1 MMASTT
7 NSTLTSTSTSTSPS
21 TARRTKRWIVAAWVI
36 TLLLAGVAV
45 FGKERLLANGDTVYL
60 RLTPVDPR
68 SLMQGDYMALN
79 FAVADAVLAGDGVTG
94 PRRARDAGPPAL
106 PRAGVAVVRLDD
118 HRVAR
123 FVRVHAGE
131 PLAIDERLL
140 RFQRTPGGW
149 RGVQV
154 QVSTNAFFF
163 QEGEGARYETAR
175 YGEFRVDASGEAL
188 LVGLRG
194 ERMEPL

>member
-7 NSTLTSTSTSTSPS
+7 NSTSTSASTSP
-21 TARRTKRWIVAAWVI
+21 ARRTQRWIVAAWLV
-36 TLLLAGVAV
+36 TLLLAGIGV
-45 FGKERLLANGDTVYL
+45 FGKEHLLSNGDTVYL

-79 FAVADAVLAGDGVTG
+79 FAVADSVLADDGVTG

-106 PRAGVAVVRLDD
+106 PREGVAVVRLDD
-118 HRVAR
+118 HRVAQ

-131 PLAIDERLL
+131 PLRADERLL

-175 YGEFRVDASGEAL
+175 YGEFRVDGSGDAL
-188 LVGLRG
+188 LVGLRD
-194 ERMEPL
+194 EQMKPL

>member
-1 MMASTT
+1 MTPWT
-7 NSTLTSTSTSTSPS
+7 DWT
-21 TARRTKRWIVAAWVI
+21 RRWIVAAWVL
-36 TLLLAGVAV
+36 TLVLAGAAIV
-45 FGKERLLANGDTVYL
+45 GKERLLSRGDVVYL

-79 FAVADAVLAGDGVTG
+79 FAVADAVLGADGVTG
-94 PRRARDAGPPAL
+94 PRRAREAGRVTQ
-106 PRAGVAVVRLDD
+106 PRAGVAVVRLDE
-118 HRVAR
+118 RKVAQ
-123 FVRVHAGE
+123 FVRVHGDE
-131 PLAIDERLL
+131 PLGADERLL

-163 QEGEGARYETAR
+163 QEGDAARYETAR
-175 YGEFRVDASGEAL
+175 YGEFRVDGSGDAL

-194 ERMEPL
+194 EQMEPL